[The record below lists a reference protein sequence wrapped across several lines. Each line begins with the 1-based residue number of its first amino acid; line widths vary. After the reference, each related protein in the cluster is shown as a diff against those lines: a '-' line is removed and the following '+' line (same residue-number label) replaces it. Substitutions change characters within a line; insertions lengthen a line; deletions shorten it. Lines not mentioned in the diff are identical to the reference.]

1 MRLVV
6 SDANILIDM
15 EAGQIIEMLFQLPM
29 RIATPDILYYEEIE
43 GGSPYLVE
51 LGLEVLEVDGNWV
64 SYAEQL
70 PGRYHPSMSS
80 SRGSKPSHNDYLTLA
95 LARQEACTLLTGD
108 KQLRSVA
115 VQEGVTVMGT
125 IGLLLTM
132 VDCEL
137 ITRMQAAD
145 ALQHMKNAHRRL
157 PWDEAK
163 RCLRT

>member
-1 MRLVV
+1 
-6 SDANILIDM
+6 
-15 EAGQIIEMLFQLPM
+15 
-29 RIATPDILYYEEIE
+29 
-43 GGSPYLVE
+43 
-51 LGLEVLEVDGNWV
+51 
-64 SYAEQL
+64 
-70 PGRYHPSMSS
+70 MSS